1 MSRHFQA
8 PNFSETV
15 FFTSPGRKMSVRAG
29 DVIKQVKN
37 SPRYFG
43 KYKTIET
50 IDCHSCFTHF
60 HMLTSKI
67 EGDLTSVA
75 PVLSASNFIPH
86 DPCTC
91 LCPMASRD
99 ILRSFEAFLPW
110 IILIPF
116 TGALSCPPWVIMNYF
131 RHAWVI
137 AGVFLNKFL
146 RFWDLIVDRHVK
158 ITENAVKIF
167 RNWPK
172 VVVFFS
178 IVVGI
183 GCR

>member
-1 MSRHFQA
+1 M
-8 PNFSETV
+8 
-15 FFTSPGRKMSVRAG
+15 
-29 DVIKQVKN
+29 
-37 SPRYFG
+37 
-43 KYKTIET
+43 
-50 IDCHSCFTHF
+50 
-60 HMLTSKI
+60 
-67 EGDLTSVA
+67 
-75 PVLSASNFIPH
+75 
-86 DPCTC
+86 
-91 LCPMASRD
+91 
-99 ILRSFEAFLPW
+99 RSFEAFLPW

-116 TGALSCPPWVIMNYF
+116 AGAFSWLPWVIMNYF

>member
-1 MSRHFQA
+1 MA
-8 PNFSETV
+8 
-15 FFTSPGRKMSVRAG
+15 
-29 DVIKQVKN
+29 
-37 SPRYFG
+37 
-43 KYKTIET
+43 
-50 IDCHSCFTHF
+50 CHSCFTHF
-60 HMLTSKI
+60 HMLTSKY
-67 EGDLTSVA
+67 EYELTSQA
-75 PVLSASNFIPH
+75 PVFSASNFIAY

-91 LCPMASRD
+91 LCPIASRG
-99 ILRSFEAFLPW
+99 ILRSFEAVLPW

-137 AGVFLNKFL
+137 AGVFLNIFL
-146 RFWDLIVDRHVK
+146 RFWDLIVHRHVK